1 MEYWRRDGVVN
12 VLIWGGFCQGRSPGD
27 VWWKSVRGKGKSV
40 CKGSEEF
47 DILKHRAGQ
56 RRERMN
62 LEANTETKNHRSVFT
77 LCLLNIGLMC
87 M

>member
-40 CKGSEEF
+40 CKGSEES
-47 DILKHRAGQ
+47 GV
-56 RRERMN
+56 
-62 LEANTETKNHRSVFT
+62 LEEQLESQCGWNRVTE
-77 LCLLNIGLMC
+77 
-87 M
+87 